1 MSNAFDGFDPQKKIK
16 ELIQENSR
24 LTADYERAIQY
35 LEAEIAA
42 LRAALEAVEFANI
55 SYTPEYDIATRR
67 CLWCKK
73 TLEADHSPD
82 CQRQA
87 ALGLKR

>member
-1 MSNAFDGFDPQKKIK
+1 MSNV
-16 ELIQENSR
+16 QENSR
-24 LTADYERAIQY
+24 LTADYERAIGRYQY
-35 LEAEIAA
+35 LESEIAA

-87 ALGLKR
+87 ALGL